1 MNGLSRKII
10 LAGFVLSSAAFI
22 APTFNGS
29 ALAESPVRQIEPS
42 AVRYAYTPLVLKN
55 ESYVSVVTPANQ
67 QKVNKRLSILLAKIH
82 EQLSDLSGQPLKIT
96 VGVKLLP
103 QKTFFEE
110 TKAPLWTNAMFYKD
124 EILVPVKDFKKID
137 WKSLSKTIRHEY
149 THAVTHAL
157 SNGACPAWI
166 DEGLAQLVER
176 SGNKILDKSLGVW
189 LAKHKPISLS
199 SLSHGFTKL
208 DLKAVGPAYAQ
219 SKVAVAKLLERP
231 EGLSELFKLIRL
243 TRILSLEQAFK
254 LVYAQDFSDFEKE
267 LGRNLIDLDSRQ
279 ALLRSR
285 NDSLTF

>member
-1 MNGLSRKII
+1 MNGFSRKII
-10 LAGFVLSSAAFI
+10 LATLAVHCVGLGL
-22 APTFNGS
+22 PTFNFS
-29 ALAESPVRQIEPS
+29 AYAERHVRPIESS

-55 ESYVSVVTPANQ
+55 ESFVSVVTPANQ
-67 QKVNKRLSILLAKIH
+67 QKVNKRLSVLLSKIH
-82 EQLSDLSGQPLKIT
+82 EQFSEISGQPLKIT

-110 TKAPLWTNAMFYKD
+110 TKAPLWTNAMFYKN
-124 EILVPVKDFKKID
+124 EILVPVKNFKKID
-137 WKSLSKTIRHEY
+137 WKNLSKTIRHEY

-176 SGNKILDKSLGVW
+176 SGNKILDKSLGIW
-189 LAKHKPISLS
+189 LAKHKPISLV

-231 EGLSELFKLIRL
+231 DGLSELFKLIRL
-243 TRILSLEQAFK
+243 TRILSVEQAFK
-254 LVYAQDFSDFEKE
+254 LVYAQEFSEFEKE
-267 LGRNLIDLDSRQ
+267 LGQNLVDLDSRQ